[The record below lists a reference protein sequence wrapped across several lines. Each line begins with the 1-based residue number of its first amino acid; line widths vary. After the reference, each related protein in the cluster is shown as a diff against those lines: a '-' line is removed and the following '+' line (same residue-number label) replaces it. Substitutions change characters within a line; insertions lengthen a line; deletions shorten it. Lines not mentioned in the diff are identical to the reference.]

1 MNTGINKMKIKTK
14 RKIQLSVL
22 PSLIGLLTGTLIT
35 GTLLMI
41 NFSKFTSK
49 DVYDYLEAK
58 NIIEKYFY
66 KDAADTEYLSTAL
79 KGMAVGLDDPYAAY
93 MTPKELNEQIISNRG
108 SLVGIGVSVTQ
119 DKNGDYVIAEV
130 NEESPAHDADLQVG
144 DVIVSVSG
152 VKVNNMDFE
161 KLIEYIR
168 GEDNTEFEMTISRDG
183 VEIEKEL
190 LRKVIESVTVEYTPL
205 QNKIGYIKIKNFK
218 EVTAK
223 QFLEAM
229 KQAIEDKSEG
239 IIFDVRDN
247 GGGMV
252 NTCEKCLDPLLPE
265 GDIAVAEFRDGSVK
279 TICRSDSM
287 EIQMPMTVIVNGNS
301 ASAAEL
307 FAAALRDFGKAQLV
321 GEKTFGKGIMQD
333 TFTMSNGG
341 AMKLTVAKYRTSK
354 SECYHEIGLTPDY
367 EVKLPEGVDISTPDI
382 TKDPQLKK
390 AIDLLI

>member
-1 MNTGINKMKIKTK
+1 MKIKTK

-79 KGMAVGLDDPYAAY
+79 KGMAVGLDDPYSAY

-119 DKNGDYVIAEV
+119 DKNGDYIIAEV

-183 VEIEKEL
+183 VEIEKKL

-341 AMKLTVAKYRTSK
+341 AMKLTVAKYRTTK

-367 EVKLPEGVDISTPDI
+367 EVKLPEGVDISAPDI